1 MVEDKSEKPNEI
13 VGPQQDIKKTY
24 LDEIIES
31 VEKISCEDL
40 INNPKSAINL
50 IIANLKEKS
59 IENRELRNKIEKLL
73 FENKEISNKLAVVI
87 ERLKAKEFLSKVI
100 NFISAGGGILVTLAS
115 TGKFKIGEKDLSW
128 VLMLLG
134 LILIFSGLVASLFEK
149 SKGDSN
155 GEKK

>member
-13 VGPQQDIKKTY
+13 AWPQQDIKKTY

-40 INNPKSAINL
+40 INNPKSAINI

-100 NFISAGGGILVTLAS
+100 NFVSAGAGQGAVPID
-115 TGKFKIGEKDLSW
+115 KINYHYGALR
-128 VLMLLG
+128 
-134 LILIFSGLVASLFEK
+134 IIRT
-149 SKGDSN
+149 
-155 GEKK
+155 